1 MAQAPHAASIKNT
14 EHDRFKGDLLNLT
27 RMMLGLRDPVTLG
40 QRILSEL
47 APLIDAQ
54 QGVVYVTSPNSDQ
67 VSFELVATYAHT
79 PSEQLPPTLR
89 MGEGLVGQCA
99 MEKRRILLDD

>member
-1 MAQAPHAASIKNT
+1 MSDMAQTLHNASLKNS

-54 QGVVYVTSPNSDQ
+54 QGVVYVTAPN
-67 VSFELVATYAHT
+67 T
-79 PSEQLPPTLR
+79 LPRLS
-89 MGEGLVGQCA
+89 M
-99 MEKRRILLDD
+99 I